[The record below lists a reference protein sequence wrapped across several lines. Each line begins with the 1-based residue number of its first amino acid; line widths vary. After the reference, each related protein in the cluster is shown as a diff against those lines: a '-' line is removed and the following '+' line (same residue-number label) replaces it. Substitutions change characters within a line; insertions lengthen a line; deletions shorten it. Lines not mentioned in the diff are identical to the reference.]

1 VLVALGQP
9 APTFVGGAMVKIS
22 KSIELFLNITN
33 IPYLDEIKVFEFKP
47 NIF

>member
-33 IPYLDEIKVFEFKP
+33 IPYLDEIKVFEFEP
-47 NIF
+47 HIF